1 METKLNL
8 IRLDVSTGIV
18 ELDVTKSDQGLEER
32 LEGNL
37 YKVKKNRMTDKKL
50 RALCAEILGEKLP
63 KNADPYIV
71 YGIIDALKRDDYV
84 DEPYTKEAIKAVVDQ
99 YLDALEFDNAV
110 IGKEIEEEPTAI
122 VYERIYRSKFRIRG
136 RDLEK
141 VVMPYMRDVR
151 NRDVYSYRINCIDVR
166 DPIEKAVDFIEGMK
180 RSIRRKKNSEYWE
193 NADMIYK
200 EGKLRSRDGTSEE
213 EQESDIEQEQPDS
226 EKQEESPM
234 KEEKSNQAISKLE
247 PITPSQENILEESDD
262 IKIKEQEDTSVKTA
276 KIKSKHDEYV
286 ENLLKENKEQE
297 DAERK
302 IEKPSAKKQRK
313 AKKEQIRK
321 KVESIDFDINL

>member
-63 KNADPYIV
+63 KNADPYIA

-180 RSIRRKKNSEYWE
+180 RSIRRKRNSEYWE
-193 NADMIYK
+193 SAEMIYK
-200 EGKLRSRDGTSEE
+200 EGKLSSRDGMSEE
-213 EQESDIEQEQPDS
+213 EQESDIEQEQSDS

-234 KEEKSNQAISKLE
+234 KE
-247 PITPSQENILEESDD
+247 
-262 IKIKEQEDTSVKTA
+262 EDTSVKTA

-286 ENLLKENKEQE
+286 ENLQKENREQE
-297 DAERK
+297 DGK

>member
-1 METKLNL
+1 MKIKLNV

-18 ELDVTKSDQGLEER
+18 QLDVDKSEQGFEER

-37 YKVKKNRMTDKKL
+37 YKVKKNKMTDKKL
-50 RALCAEILGEKLP
+50 RALCAEIIGKELP
-63 KNADPYIV
+63 KNADPYIT
-71 YGIIDALKRDDYV
+71 YGIIDALRKDCYV
-84 DEPYTKEAIKAVVDQ
+84 DEPYTNETISEVVDQ

-122 VYERIYRSKFRIRG
+122 VYERFYRDKFRIRG

-180 RSIRRKKNSEYWE
+180 RSIRRKRNSEYWE
-193 NADMIYK
+193 NAEMIY
-200 EGKLRSRDGTSEE
+200 EDGELKFRNGESEE
-213 EQESDIEQEQPDS
+213 EQETEPEAEKKEQANGKKKDEGKIQEGNKQGVSEPEQTAPSQEAVVEGDS
-226 EKQEESPM
+226 KKQEES
-234 KEEKSNQAISKLE
+234 S
-247 PITPSQENILEESDD
+247 
-262 IKIKEQEDTSVKTA
+262 A
-276 KIKSKHDEYV
+276 KPAKPKSKHDEYV
-286 ENLLKENKEQE
+286 EKKRQE

-302 IEKPSAKKQRK
+302 VEKPSAKKQRK

>member
-8 IRLDVSTGIV
+8 IRLDVSAGIV

-200 EGKLRSRDGTSEE
+200 EGQLRYKDGTSEE

-262 IKIKEQEDTSVKTA
+262 IKIKEQEETSVKTA
-276 KIKSKHDEYV
+276 KTKSKHDEYV

>member
-1 METKLNL
+1 MKIKLNV

-18 ELDVTKSDQGLEER
+18 QLDVDKSEQGFEER

-37 YKVKKNRMTDKKL
+37 YKVKKNKMTDKKL
-50 RALCAEILGEKLP
+50 RALCAEIIGKELP
-63 KNADPYIV
+63 KNADPYIT
-71 YGIIDALKRDDYV
+71 YGIIDALRKDCYV
-84 DEPYTKEAIKAVVDQ
+84 DEPYTNETISEVVDQ

-122 VYERIYRSKFRIRG
+122 VYERFYRDKFRIRG

-193 NADMIYK
+193 NAEMIY
-200 EGKLRSRDGTSEE
+200 EDGELKFRNGESEE
-213 EQESDIEQEQPDS
+213 EQETEPEAEKKEQANGKKQDEGKIQEGNKQGVSEPEQTAPSQEAVVEGDS
-226 EKQEESPM
+226 KKQEES
-234 KEEKSNQAISKLE
+234 S
-247 PITPSQENILEESDD
+247 
-262 IKIKEQEDTSVKTA
+262 A
-276 KIKSKHDEYV
+276 KPAKPKSKHDEYV
-286 ENLLKENKEQE
+286 EKKRQE

-302 IEKPSAKKQRK
+302 VEKPSAKKQRK

>member
-1 METKLNL
+1 MEIKLNV

-18 ELDVTKSDQGLEER
+18 QLDVDKSEQGFEER

-37 YKVKKNRMTDKKL
+37 YKVKKNKMTDKKL
-50 RALCAEILGEKLP
+50 RAICAEIIGKELP
-63 KNADPYIV
+63 KNADPYIT
-71 YGIIDALKRDDYV
+71 YGIIDALRKDCYV
-84 DEPYTKEAIKAVVDQ
+84 DEPYTNETISEVVDQ

-110 IGKEIEEEPTAI
+110 IGKDIEEEPTAI
-122 VYERIYRSKFRIRG
+122 VYERFYRDKFRIRG
-136 RDLEK
+136 RNLENI
-141 VVMPYMRDVR
+141 VMPYMRDIR

-180 RSIRRKKNSEYWE
+180 RSIRRKRNSEYWE
-193 NADMIYK
+193 NAEMIYK
-200 EGKLRSRDGTSEE
+200 EGKLRSRDGMSEE

-226 EKQEESPM
+226 EKQE
-234 KEEKSNQAISKLE
+234 
-247 PITPSQENILEESDD
+247 
-262 IKIKEQEDTSVKTA
+262 DTSVKTA
-276 KIKSKHDEYV
+276 KTKSKHDEYV
-286 ENLLKENKEQE
+286 ENLLKKNKEQE

>member
-63 KNADPYIV
+63 KNADPYIA

-84 DEPYTKEAIKAVVDQ
+84 DEPYTKKAIKAVVDQ

-180 RSIRRKKNSEYWE
+180 RSIRRKRNSEYWE
-193 NADMIYK
+193 NAEMIY
-200 EGKLRSRDGTSEE
+200 EDGELKFRNGESEE
-213 EQESDIEQEQPDS
+213 EQETEPEAEKKEQANGKKQDEGKIQEGNKQGVSEPEQTAPSQEAVVEGDS
-226 EKQEESPM
+226 KKQEES
-234 KEEKSNQAISKLE
+234 S
-247 PITPSQENILEESDD
+247 
-262 IKIKEQEDTSVKTA
+262 A
-276 KIKSKHDEYV
+276 KPAKPKSKHDEYV
-286 ENLLKENKEQE
+286 EKKRQE

-302 IEKPSAKKQRK
+302 VEKPSTKKQK
-313 AKKEQIRK
+313 EAKKEQIRK
-321 KVESIDFDINL
+321 AVEEIDFDINL

>member
-1 METKLNL
+1 MKIKLNV

-18 ELDVTKSDQGLEER
+18 QLDVDKSEQGFEER

-37 YKVKKNRMTDKKL
+37 YKVKKNKMTDKKL
-50 RALCAEILGEKLP
+50 RALCAEIIGKELP

-122 VYERIYRSKFRIRG
+122 VYERFYRDKFRIRG
-136 RDLEK
+136 RNLENI
-141 VVMPYMRDVR
+141 VMPYMRDIR

-180 RSIRRKKNSEYWE
+180 RSIRRKRNSEYWE
-193 NADMIYK
+193 SAEMIYK
-200 EGKLRSRDGTSEE
+200 EGKLSSRDGMSEE

-234 KEEKSNQAISKLE
+234 KEEENNQAISKLE

-313 AKKEQIRK
+313 AKKEQIRNYK
-321 KVESIDFDINL
+321 RSTKCR

>member
-1 METKLNL
+1 M
-8 IRLDVSTGIV
+8 
-18 ELDVTKSDQGLEER
+18 
-32 LEGNL
+32 
-37 YKVKKNRMTDKKL
+37 
-50 RALCAEILGEKLP
+50 P
-63 KNADPYIV
+63 KNADPYIT
-71 YGIIDALKRDDYV
+71 YGIIDALRKDCYV
-84 DEPYTKEAIKAVVDQ
+84 DEPYTNETISEVVDQ

-110 IGKEIEEEPTAI
+110 IGKDIEEEPTAI
-122 VYERIYRSKFRIRG
+122 VYERFYRDKFRIRG
-136 RDLEK
+136 RNLENI
-141 VVMPYMRDVR
+141 VMPYMRDIR

-180 RSIRRKKNSEYWE
+180 RSIRRKRNSEYWE
-193 NADMIYK
+193 NAEMIYK
-200 EGKLRSRDGTSEE
+200 EGKLRSRDGMSEE

-226 EKQEESPM
+226 EKQE
-234 KEEKSNQAISKLE
+234 
-247 PITPSQENILEESDD
+247 
-262 IKIKEQEDTSVKTA
+262 DTSVKTA
-276 KIKSKHDEYV
+276 KTKSKHDEYV

>member
-1 METKLNL
+1 MKIKLNV

-18 ELDVTKSDQGLEER
+18 QLDVDKSEQGFEER

-37 YKVKKNRMTDKKL
+37 YKVKKNKMTDKKL
-50 RALCAEILGEKLP
+50 RALCAEIIGKELP
-63 KNADPYIV
+63 KNADPYIT
-71 YGIIDALKRDDYV
+71 YGIIDALRKDCYV
-84 DEPYTKEAIKAVVDQ
+84 DEPYTNETISEVVDQ

-122 VYERIYRSKFRIRG
+122 VYERFYRDKFRIRG

-180 RSIRRKKNSEYWE
+180 RSIRRKRNSEYWE
-193 NADMIYK
+193 NAEMIY
-200 EGKLRSRDGTSEE
+200 EDGELKFRNGESEE
-213 EQESDIEQEQPDS
+213 EQETEPEAEKKEQANGKKQDEGKIQEGNKQGVSEPEQTAPSQEAVVEGDS
-226 EKQEESPM
+226 KKQEES
-234 KEEKSNQAISKLE
+234 S
-247 PITPSQENILEESDD
+247 
-262 IKIKEQEDTSVKTA
+262 A
-276 KIKSKHDEYV
+276 KPAKPKSKHDEYV
-286 ENLLKENKEQE
+286 EKKRQE

-302 IEKPSAKKQRK
+302 VEKPSTKKQK
-313 AKKEQIRK
+313 EAKKEQIRK
-321 KVESIDFDINL
+321 AVEEIDFDINL

>member
-32 LEGNL
+32 LEGSL
-37 YKVKKNRMTDKKL
+37 YKVKKDRMTDKKL

-63 KNADPYIV
+63 KNADPYIA

-99 YLDALEFDNAV
+99 YLDALEFDNAI

-166 DPIEKAVDFIEGMK
+166 DPIEKAVDFIEGMG
-180 RSIRRKKNSEYWE
+180 RSFKRRKRDAGYWE
-193 NADMIYK
+193 TAEMIYEDGEFK
-200 EGKLRSRDGTSEE
+200 PRNGKSEE
-213 EQESDIEQEQPDS
+213 EQETEPEAEKKKVVSEPEQTVPSQEGAGV
-226 EKQEESPM
+226 ECNNEKNKKQEEASIKPV
-234 KEEKSNQAISKLE
+234 KL
-247 PITPSQENILEESDD
+247 
-262 IKIKEQEDTSVKTA
+262 
-276 KIKSKHDEYV
+276 KSKHDEYV
-286 ENLLKENKEQE
+286 EKKRQE

-302 IEKPSAKKQRK
+302 VEKPSTKKQK
-313 AKKEQIRK
+313 EAKKEQIRK
-321 KVESIDFDINL
+321 AVEEIDFDINL